1 MILVNNA
8 GERTVP
14 AMSDIFISYSRND
27 RSKAETLA
35 RALAEVGWSV
45 WWDRNIPAGKDFA
58 KVIEAALKGSKVAI
72 VLWSE
77 HSLGSRWVL
86 TEADAAADRGILV
99 PILIERNLEVPFAF
113 RRIQAADLSEWDGDI
128 EAPSFRSLVAD
139 IKDRIGTHAPQVETP
154 EPENHPVLV
163 PDPVD
168 EERPP
173 QPPRGSWSLGPR
185 ARPTLVVAAVFG
197 INLVETKIESIV
209 RDRFGW
215 GVDLGNQLAAAF
227 RGLERNLSFESHD
240 VTNWFAVYGYS
251 VAYFFVLP
259 AIGLAV
265 GVLLWRREDVHAY
278 RILCLSIAADYLI
291 SLGFF
296 LFFPV
301 PERWSYADSGAI
313 LLSDRWS
320 SQLIELVR
328 PISAMDN
335 CFPST
340 HVSLTVVLILVSYM
354 AGLRLRH
361 TFCALGTS
369 VAISTF
375 VLGIHWLPD
384 IVAGVAVG
392 VLSVSLARSL
402 EARRN
407 RAASGTVPAGGAG
420 AASRLRRARVGALA
434 HS

>member
-1 MILVNNA
+1 
-8 GERTVP
+8 
-14 AMSDIFISYSRND
+14 MSDIFISYSRND

-58 KVIEAALKGSKVAI
+58 KVIEAALKDSKVAI

-77 HSLGSRWVL
+77 HSVGSRWVL

-99 PILIERNLEVPFAF
+99 PILIERNVEVPFAF

-139 IKDRIGTHAPQVETP
+139 ITDRIGARAPHVQTT
-154 EPENHPVLV
+154 EPENHPVPV
-163 PDPVD
+163 AAPVD
-168 EERPP
+168 ERPS
-173 QPPRGSWSLGPR
+173 QPPPPSWSLGPR
-185 ARPTLVVAAVFG
+185 ARPTLAVAAVFG
-197 INLVETKIESIV
+197 INLAETKIESIV
-209 RDRFGW
+209 RGRFGW
-215 GVDLGNQLAAAF
+215 GVDLGNQFAAAF
-227 RGLERNLSFESHD
+227 RGLEGNLSFESHD
-240 VTNWFAVYGYS
+240 VTNWLAVYGYS

-259 AIGLAV
+259 AIGLTVAV
-265 GVLLWRREDVHAY
+265 VLWRREDVHAY
-278 RILCLSIAADYLI
+278 RILCLSIAADYLL

-340 HVSLTVVLILVSYM
+340 HVSLTIVLIVVSYLF
-354 AGLRLRH
+354 GLRWRH
-361 TFCALGTS
+361 TICALGTS
-369 VAISTF
+369 VALSTF

-392 VLSVSLARSL
+392 VLSVAVARYVESRL
-402 EARRN
+402 D
-407 RAASGTVPAGGAG
+407 RAASGAVSAGGAST
-420 AASRLRRARVGALA
+420 ASRPRRAGLSALA
-434 HS
+434 PS

>member
-1 MILVNNA
+1 
-8 GERTVP
+8 
-14 AMSDIFISYSRND
+14 MSDIFISYSRND

-58 KVIEAALKGSKVAI
+58 KVIEAALTGSKVAI

-77 HSLGSRWVL
+77 HSVGSRWVL

-99 PILIERNLEVPFAF
+99 PILIERNVEVPFAF

-139 IKDRIGTHAPQVETP
+139 ITDRIGTNALQGQTTESETR
-154 EPENHPVLV
+154 PVPLAA
-163 PDPVD
+163 PVD
-168 EERPP
+168 ERPS
-173 QPPRGSWSLGPR
+173 PRPWRSWSLGPC

-197 INLVETKIESIV
+197 INLIETKIESIV

-227 RGLERNLSFESHD
+227 RGLEGNLSFGSHD
-240 VTNWFAVYGYS
+240 VTNWLAVYGYS

-259 AIGLAV
+259 ALGLAV
-265 GVLLWRREDVHAY
+265 AVVLWRREDVQAY

-340 HVSLTVVLILVSYM
+340 HVSLTIVLILVSYM
-354 AGLRLRH
+354 AGLRFRH
-361 TFCALGTS
+361 TICALGTS
-369 VAISTF
+369 VALSTF
-375 VLGIHWLPD
+375 ALGIHWLPD

-392 VLSVSLARSL
+392 VLSVSLARSV
-402 EARRN
+402 ESRRN
-407 RAASGTVPAGGAG
+407 RAASGAVPAGGAG
-420 AASRLRRARVGALA
+420 TTSRPPRARVGALA

>member
-1 MILVNNA
+1 
-8 GERTVP
+8 
-14 AMSDIFISYSRND
+14 MSDIFISYSRND

-58 KVIEAALKGSKVAI
+58 KVIEAALEDSKVAI

-77 HSLGSRWVL
+77 HSVGSRWVL
-86 TEADAAADRGILV
+86 TEADAAADRGILM
-99 PILIERNLEVPFAF
+99 PILIERNVEVPFAF
-113 RRIQAADLSEWDGDI
+113 RRIQAADLSEWDGNI

-139 IKDRIGTHAPQVETP
+139 ITDRIGTHAPQVQTT
-154 EPENHPVLV
+154 EPENHPVPV
-163 PDPVD
+163 PAPVD
-168 EERPP
+168 ERPS
-173 QPPRGSWSLGPR
+173 PRPRRSWSLGPR

-197 INLVETKIESIV
+197 INLIETKIESIV

-227 RGLERNLSFESHD
+227 RGLEGNLSFESHD
-240 VTNWFAVYGYS
+240 VTNWLAVYGYS

-259 AIGLAV
+259 ALGLAV
-265 GVLLWRREDVHAY
+265 AVVLWRREDVQAY

-340 HVSLTVVLILVSYM
+340 HVSLTIVLILVSYM
-354 AGLRLRH
+354 AGLRFRH
-361 TFCALGTS
+361 TICALGTS

-392 VLSVSLARSL
+392 VLSVSLARSV
-402 EARRN
+402 ESRRN
-407 RAASGTVPAGGAG
+407 RAASGAVPAGGAG
-420 AASRLRRARVGALA
+420 TTSRPRRARVGALA

>member
-1 MILVNNA
+1 
-8 GERTVP
+8 
-14 AMSDIFISYSRND
+14 MSDIFISYSRND

-58 KVIEAALKGSKVAI
+58 KVIEAALKDSKVAI

-77 HSLGSRWVL
+77 HSVGSRWVL

-99 PILIERNLEVPFAF
+99 PILIERNVDVPFAF
-113 RRIQAADLSEWDGDI
+113 RRIQAADLSEWDGNI

-139 IKDRIGTHAPQVETP
+139 ITDRIGTHAPQVQTTES
-154 EPENHPVLV
+154 ENHQVPVAA
-163 PDPVD
+163 PVD
-168 EERPP
+168 ERPSP
-173 QPPRGSWSLGPR
+173 PPPRSWSLGPR

-197 INLVETKIESIV
+197 INYVETMIESIV
-209 RDRFGW
+209 RDRLGW

-227 RGLERNLSFESHD
+227 RGLEGNLSFESHD
-240 VTNWFAVYGYS
+240 VTNWLAVYGYS

-265 GVLLWRREDVHAY
+265 AVVLWRREDVHAY

-320 SQLIELVR
+320 SRLIELVR

-340 HVSLTVVLILVSYM
+340 HVSLTVVLMLVGYLS
-354 AGLRLRH
+354 GLRWRH
-361 TFCALGTS
+361 TICALGTS
-369 VAISTF
+369 VALSTF

-392 VLSVSLARSL
+392 VLSVALARYV
-402 EARRN
+402 EARLD
-407 RAASGTVPAGGAG
+407 RAAAGAVPAGAG
-420 AASRLRRARVGALA
+420 AASHPWRARVRALA

>member
-1 MILVNNA
+1 MILVTNT
-8 GERTVP
+8 GERTET

-27 RSKAETLA
+27 RSTAETLA
-35 RALAEVGWSV
+35 RALAEAGWSV

-58 KVIEAALKGSKVAI
+58 KVIEAALEGSKVAI

-77 HSLGSRWVL
+77 HSVGSRWVL

-99 PILIERNLEVPFAF
+99 PILIDPNVEVPFAF
-113 RRIQAADLSEWDGDI
+113 RRIQAADLSEWDGNI

-139 IKDRIGTHAPQVETP
+139 ITDRIGTHAPHVQIT
-154 EPENHPVLV
+154 EPENHPVPV
-163 PDPVD
+163 AAPVD
-168 EERPP
+168 ERPSRPP
-173 QPPRGSWSLGPR
+173 RRSWSLGPR

-197 INLVETKIESIV
+197 FNLVETKIESIV

-227 RGLERNLSFESHD
+227 RGLEGNLSFESHD
-240 VTNWFAVYGYS
+240 VTNWLAVYGYS

-265 GVLLWRREDVHAY
+265 AVVLWRREDVHAY

-320 SQLIELVR
+320 SGLIELVR

-340 HVSLTVVLILVSYM
+340 HVSLTIVLILVSYLF
-354 AGLRLRH
+354 GLRLRH
-361 TFCALGTS
+361 TICALGTS
-369 VAISTF
+369 VALSTF

-392 VLSVSLARSL
+392 VLSVAVARYVES
-402 EARRN
+402 RVDM
-407 RAASGTVPAGGAG
+407 AASGAVPVGGAG
-420 AASRLRRARVGALA
+420 PASRPRRARVGALA
-434 HS
+434 H

>member
-1 MILVNNA
+1 MNLVRNT
-8 GERTVP
+8 GERTAP

-58 KVIEAALKGSKVAI
+58 KVIEAALKDSKVAI

-77 HSLGSRWVL
+77 HSVGSRWVL

-99 PILIERNLEVPFAF
+99 PILIERNVDVPFAF
-113 RRIQAADLSEWDGDI
+113 RRIQAADLSEWDGNI

-139 IKDRIGTHAPQVETP
+139 ITDRIGTHAPQVQTTES
-154 EPENHPVLV
+154 ENHQVPVAA
-163 PDPVD
+163 PVD
-168 EERPP
+168 ERPSP
-173 QPPRGSWSLGPR
+173 PPPRSWSLGPR

-197 INLVETKIESIV
+197 INYVETMIESIV

-227 RGLERNLSFESHD
+227 RGLEGNLSFESHD
-240 VTNWFAVYGYS
+240 VTNWLAVYGYS

-265 GVLLWRREDVHAY
+265 AVVLWRREDVHAY

-340 HVSLTVVLILVSYM
+340 HVSLTIVLILVSYM
-354 AGLRLRH
+354 AGLRFRH
-361 TFCALGTS
+361 TICALGTS

-384 IVAGVAVG
+384 ILAGVAVG
-392 VLSVSLARSL
+392 VLSVSLARSV
-402 EARRN
+402 ESRRN
-407 RAASGTVPAGGAG
+407 RAASGAVPVGGAG
-420 AASRLRRARVGALA
+420 TTSRPRRARVGALA

>member
-1 MILVNNA
+1 
-8 GERTVP
+8 
-14 AMSDIFISYSRND
+14 MSDIFISYSRND

-58 KVIEAALKGSKVAI
+58 KVIEAALKDSKVAI

-77 HSLGSRWVL
+77 HSVGSRWVL

-99 PILIERNLEVPFAF
+99 PIRIERTVDVPFAF
-113 RRIQAADLSEWDGDI
+113 RRIQAADLSEWDGNI

-139 IKDRIGTHAPQVETP
+139 ITDRIGTRASQVQTTES
-154 EPENHPVLV
+154 ENHPVPV
-163 PDPVD
+163 PAPVD
-168 EERPP
+168 ERPS
-173 QPPRGSWSLGPR
+173 QPPRRSWSLGPR
-185 ARPTLVVAAVFG
+185 ARPTLVVAGVFG

-215 GVDLGNQLAAAF
+215 GVDLGNQMAAAF
-227 RGLERNLSFESHD
+227 RGLEGNLSFESHD
-240 VTNWFAVYGYS
+240 MTNWLAVYGYS

-265 GVLLWRREDVHAY
+265 AVVLWRREDVHAY
-278 RILCLSIAADYLI
+278 RILCLSIVADYLI

-340 HVSLTVVLILVSYM
+340 HVSLTIVLIVVGYLS
-354 AGLRLRH
+354 GLRLRH
-361 TFCALGTS
+361 TICALGTS
-369 VAISTF
+369 VALSTF

-392 VLSVSLARSL
+392 VLSVALARYVECRL
-402 EARRN
+402 DM
-407 RAASGTVPAGGAG
+407 AASGAVPASGAG
-420 AASRLRRARVGALA
+420 AASRPRRARVGALA
-434 HS
+434 HW

>member
-1 MILVNNA
+1 
-8 GERTVP
+8 
-14 AMSDIFISYSRND
+14 MSDIFISYSRND

-58 KVIEAALKGSKVAI
+58 KVIEAALKDSKVAI

-77 HSLGSRWVL
+77 HSVGSRWVL

-99 PILIERNLEVPFAF
+99 PILIERNVDVPFAF
-113 RRIQAADLSEWDGDI
+113 RRIQAADLSEWDGNI

-139 IKDRIGTHAPQVETP
+139 ITDRIGTHAPQVQTTES
-154 EPENHPVLV
+154 ENHQVPVAA
-163 PDPVD
+163 PVD
-168 EERPP
+168 ERPSP
-173 QPPRGSWSLGPR
+173 PPPRSWSLGPR

-197 INLVETKIESIV
+197 INYVETMIESIV
-209 RDRFGW
+209 RDRLGW

-227 RGLERNLSFESHD
+227 RGLEGNLSFESHD
-240 VTNWFAVYGYS
+240 VTNWLAVYGYS

-265 GVLLWRREDVHAY
+265 AVVLWRREDVHAY

-320 SQLIELVR
+320 SRLIELVR

-335 CFPST
+335 CFPSS
-340 HVSLTVVLILVSYM
+340 HVSLTVVLILVGYLS
-354 AGLRLRH
+354 GLRWRH
-361 TFCALGTS
+361 TICALGTS
-369 VAISTF
+369 VALSTF

-392 VLSVSLARSL
+392 VLSVALARYV
-402 EARRN
+402 EARLD
-407 RAASGTVPAGGAG
+407 RAAPDAVPAGAG
-420 AASRLRRARVGALA
+420 AASRPWGARVRALA

>member
-1 MILVNNA
+1 
-8 GERTVP
+8 
-14 AMSDIFISYSRND
+14 MSDIFISYSRND
-27 RSKAETLA
+27 RAKAETLA

-58 KVIEAALKGSKVAI
+58 KVIEAALEDSKVAI

-77 HSLGSRWVL
+77 HSVASRWVL

-99 PILIERNLEVPFAF
+99 PILIDRNVEVPFAF
-113 RRIQAADLSEWDGDI
+113 RRIQAADLSEWDGNI
-128 EAPSFRSLVAD
+128 EAPSFRSLAAD
-139 IKDRIGTHAPQVETP
+139 ITDRIGTRAPQVQTTES
-154 EPENHPVLV
+154 ENHPVPV
-163 PDPVD
+163 PVPVD
-168 EERPP
+168 ERPSP
-173 QPPRGSWSLGPR
+173 PPRRSWSLGPR

-197 INLVETKIESIV
+197 INYVETKIESIV
-209 RDRFGW
+209 RDRLGW
-215 GVDLGNQLAAAF
+215 GVDLGNQVAAAF
-227 RGLERNLSFESHD
+227 RGLEGNLNFESHD
-240 VTNWFAVYGYS
+240 VTNWLAVYGYS

-265 GVLLWRREDVHAY
+265 AVVLWRREDVRAY

-340 HVSLTVVLILVSYM
+340 HVSLTIVLILVGYLS
-354 AGLRLRH
+354 GLRLRH
-361 TFCALGTS
+361 TICALGTS
-369 VAISTF
+369 VALSTF

-392 VLSVSLARSL
+392 VLSVAVARYVESRL
-402 EARRN
+402 DM
-407 RAASGTVPAGGAG
+407 AASGAVPVGGAG
-420 AASRLRRARVGALA
+420 PTSRPRWAWVRALA